1 MARELRRLLIPPG
14 RLRSAAARVAME
26 AEAGLVAL
34 EPEEAHYVSR
44 VLRFRHGD
52 RLALIDGEGQMW
64 TATLEQPA
72 LLRLEQPLD
81 QPLERARRPNP
92 AITLA
97 MAVPKRDAE
106 LVWRMATE
114 LGATQ
119 LQPLLASRGVV
130 RGALPLE
137 RWRTIVREATEQC
150 ERLWL
155 PHLAEPVEALGWF
168 STPVVGQAL
177 LATTRQAELPTLPEL
192 LPDLMPDLPNRQ
204 RLSQSDPS
212 PTDLRLAIGPEGGWS
227 IEEEQAARTLGWQP
241 VSLGSSILRT
251 STAAVAAL
259 AWLSQGLERQG

>member
-14 RLRSAAARVAME
+14 RLRTAAARAGIE
-26 AEAGLVAL
+26 AAGLVEL
-34 EPEEAHYVSR
+34 EPEEAHYVAR

-52 RLALIDGEGQMW
+52 RLALIDGEGQLW
-64 TATLEQPA
+64 TATVEQPA

-81 QPLERARRPNP
+81 QPLERASRRSP

-150 ERLWL
+150 ERLWR
-155 PHLAEPVEALGWF
+155 PHLAEPVEAMAWF
-168 STPVVGQAL
+168 STPVVGPAL
-177 LATTRQAELPTLPEL
+177 LATTRQAGLPTLPE
-192 LPDLMPDLPNRQ
+192 
-204 RLSQSDPS
+204 LSQSDPS
-212 PTDLRLAIGPEGGWS
+212 PAALRLAIGPEGGWS
-227 IEEEQAARTLGWQP
+227 SEEEEAALAAGWQP
-241 VSLGSSILRT
+241 VSLGTPILRT

-259 AWLSQGLERQG
+259 AWLALGSEPQA

>member
-14 RLRSAAARVAME
+14 RLRAASAGVAIE
-26 AEAGLVAL
+26 PAGRLVEL
-34 EPEEAHYVSR
+34 EPEEAHYVAR

-52 RLALIDGEGQMW
+52 RLALIDGEGQLW
-64 TATLEQPA
+64 SATVDEPA

-81 QPLERARRPNP
+81 QPLQRANRPSP

-114 LGATQ
+114 LGATH

-130 RGALPLE
+130 RSGLPLQ

-155 PHLAEPVEALGWF
+155 PQLAEPVEALAWF
-168 STPVVGQAL
+168 SRAAVGPAL
-177 LATTRQAELPTLPEL
+177 LATTRRQGLPR
-192 LPDLMPDLPNRQ
+192 LPDLLQERL
-204 RLSQSDPS
+204 LSQGDPS
-212 PTDLRLAIGPEGGWS
+212 PAEVRLAIGPEGGWS
-227 IEEEQAARTLGWQP
+227 SAEEEAAQLAGWQP
-241 VSLGSSILRT
+241 VSLGNAILRT
-251 STAAVAAL
+251 STAAITGL
-259 AWLSQGLERQG
+259 AWLALSSHQQG

>member
-14 RLRSAAARVAME
+14 RLRTGSAGVAIE
-26 AEAGLVAL
+26 PAGRLVGL
-34 EPEEAHYVSR
+34 EPEEAHYVAR

-52 RLALIDGEGQMW
+52 RLALIDGEGQLW
-64 TATLEQPA
+64 SATVDEPA

-81 QPLERARRPNP
+81 QPLQRANRPSP

-114 LGATQ
+114 LGATH

-130 RGALPLE
+130 RSGLPLQ

-155 PHLAEPVEALGWF
+155 PQLAEPVEALAWF
-168 STPVVGQAL
+168 SGAAVGPAL
-177 LATTRQAELPTLPEL
+177 LATTRRQGLPR
-192 LPDLMPDLPNRQ
+192 LPDLLQERL
-204 RLSQSDPS
+204 LSQGDRS
-212 PTDLRLAIGPEGGWS
+212 PAEVRLAIGPEGGWS
-227 IEEEQAARTLGWQP
+227 SAEEEAAQLAGWQP
-241 VSLGSSILRT
+241 VSLGNAILRT
-251 STAAVAAL
+251 STAAITGL
-259 AWLSQGLERQG
+259 AWLALSSHQQG